1 VSKTPT
7 ALKRIFLG
15 RPMSSGELEHTLLP
29 KRLALPVFASDALSS
44 MAYATQEILI
54 VLALAGTAAL
64 SLVFPISIAVSV
76 LLAIVIASYRQ
87 IVRAYPGGGGAYVV
101 ARENLGFWAGLAV
114 GAALLLDYIL
124 TVSVSITAGGD
135 AIVSAF
141 PELASHKLG
150 LVIALILLVTLANLR
165 GSKESG
171 RIFAVPTYG
180 FVLAIY
186 ILIFTGLV
194 ECIGG
199 CPQAASA
206 NDPLETLQ
214 PITVFLLLKA
224 FAAGTTALTGV
235 EAIAEG
241 VPVFRYPQSR
251 NAARTLTILGVLSI
265 SMFVGM
271 SWLTDKTNVVF
282 HHGAELTSVAQVAQA
297 IYGRG
302 FMFYVTQVVTAL
314 ILVLAANTA
323 YTGFPVLASILAQ
336 DRMMPRQFRSRGDRL
351 VFSNGILILAIFASL
366 LVYIFD
372 ANLNDLIQLYLVG
385 VFLSFTLAQF
395 GTVMRWRRTR
405 EPGWKKAA
413 AINAVG
419 GTVTGIVLG
428 VVILTK
434 FESGAW
440 IIIVATPIVMLAMR
454 SVYLHYTDVAG
465 QLADEQR
472 RPVDRRPGHQHMV
485 VLVTTLDVSVTR
497 ALGYARSVRPS
508 SLTVMTTDRAVHS
521 ACRRLAP
528 DLNIHLLEG
537 RGAVRPRLKQYLAAR
552 RNELTPDDFL
562 TVMIPEVLESNSLFE
577 VLRRPGTHRLKGWL
591 LNEPGVQVMDIPLLR
606 HEIDPDVDQAHE
618 PARNFAVVLISGVT
632 NATLQAIEYA
642 ETLRPTN
649 IRAVSFGLDPAETEK
664 LGNEWLDAAIPHP
677 LEIDD
682 SPFRDL
688 GTSLLGYLR
697 PFRADGA
704 NVVITVIL
712 PEFVTEKHRHRILH
726 GQTALILKR
735 HLLFEP
741 GVVTVSVPYH
751 LSGSASVQPVSDND
765 SGNHL

>member
-1 VSKTPT
+1 M
-7 ALKRIFLG
+7 LG

-64 SLVFPISIAVSV
+64 SVVFPISIAVSV
-76 LLAIVIASYRQ
+76 LLAIVITSYRQ

-101 ARENLGFWAGLAV
+101 ARENLGFTAGLGV

-150 LVIALILLVTLANLR
+150 LTIALILLVTLANLR

-171 RIFAVPTYG
+171 RLFAVPTYG
-180 FVLAIY
+180 FVLAMY
-186 ILIFTGLV
+186 ALIFTGLV
-194 ECIGG
+194 KCIGG

-206 NDPLETLQ
+206 DHHLDPVSGITL
-214 PITVFLLLKA
+214 FLLLKA

-241 VPVFRYPQSR
+241 VPVFRFPQSR
-251 NAARTLTILGVLSI
+251 NAATTLGVLGVLSI

-271 SWLTDKTNVVF
+271 SWLTDRTNVVYE
-282 HHGAELTSVAQVAQA
+282 HGAELTSVAQVAEA
-297 IYGRG
+297 VYGRG
-302 FMFYVTQVVTAL
+302 FMFYVTQVATAL
-314 ILVLAANTA
+314 ILILAANTA

-351 VFSNGILILAIFASL
+351 VFSNGIVILAIFASL
-366 LVYIFD
+366 LVYVFD
-372 ANLNDLIQLYLVG
+372 ANLTQLIQLYLVG

-405 EPGWKKAA
+405 EPKWQRSAT
-413 AINAVG
+413 INAVG
-419 GTVTGIVLG
+419 GAVTGIVLI
-428 VVILTK
+428 VVIVTK
-434 FESGAW
+434 FMTGAW
-440 IIIVATPIVMLAMR
+440 IIILATPAVMFLMR
-454 SVYLHYTDVAG
+454 SIYLHYTDVSE

-472 RPVDRRPGHQHMV
+472 RPVDRRPGNQHMV
-485 VLVTTLDVSVTR
+485 ILVSTVDASVTR
-497 ALGYARSVRPS
+497 ALGYARSARPS
-508 SLTVMTTDRAVHS
+508 SLTVITTDRAVHA
-521 ACRRLAP
+521 ACRGLAR
-528 DLNIHLLEG
+528 DMEIHLLEG
-537 RGAVRPRLKQYLAAR
+537 RGPIRPRLKEYLTSR
-552 RNELTPDDFL
+552 RSELSDDDFL
-562 TVMIPEVLESNSLFE
+562 TLLIPEVLQSGSLFE
-577 VLRRPGTHRLKGWL
+577 VLRRPGIHRLKGWL
-591 LNEPGVQVMDIPLLR
+591 LNEPGVQVMDIPLVKQ
-606 HEIDPDVDQAHE
+606 EIDPYADQAHE
-618 PARNFAVVLISGVT
+618 PARNYAIVLVAGVH

-642 ETLRPTN
+642 ETLRPTDL
-649 IRAVSFGLDPAETEK
+649 RAVSFGLDPAETEK
-664 LGNEWLDAAIPHP
+664 LGTSWLAAAIPHP

-682 SPFRDL
+682 APFRDL
-688 GTSLLGYLR
+688 GRSLLSYI
-697 PFRADGA
+697 RAFEPDGH
-704 NVVITVIL
+704 NTVVTVVL
-712 PEFVTEKHRHRILH
+712 PEFVTKKSRHRILH
-726 GQTALILKR
+726 GQTALIIKR

-751 LSGSASVQPVSDND
+751 LER
-765 SGNHL
+765 

>member
-1 VSKTPT
+1 MSKAPT
-7 ALKRIFLG
+7 AFKRIFLG
-15 RPMSSGELEHTLLP
+15 RPMSSSELEHTLLP

-44 MAYATQEILI
+44 MAYATQEILL

-101 ARENLGFWAGLAV
+101 ARENLGFTAGLAV

-135 AIVSAF
+135 AIVAAF
-141 PELASHKLG
+141 PELAAHKLG
-150 LVIALILLVTLANLR
+150 LVIALILLVTFANLR

-186 ILIFTGLV
+186 ALIVTGLV
-194 ECIGG
+194 RCLGG
-199 CPQAASA
+199 CPQAATA
-206 NDPLETLQ
+206 DHVLEAEQGLTL
-214 PITVFLLLKA
+214 FLLLKA

-241 VPVFRYPQSR
+241 VPVFRFPQSR
-251 NAARTLTILGVLSI
+251 NAAKTLGVLGVLSI

-271 SWLTDKTNVVF
+271 SWLTDRTNVVF
-282 HHGAELTSVAQVAQA
+282 EHGSELTSLAQVAEA

-302 FMFYVTQVVTAL
+302 AMFYVTQVLTAL
-314 ILVLAANTA
+314 ILILAANTA

-351 VFSNGILILAIFASL
+351 VFSNGIVILAIFAAL
-366 LVYIFD
+366 LVYVFD
-372 ANLNDLIQLYLVG
+372 ANLNKLIQLYLVG

-395 GTVMRWRRTR
+395 GTVVRWRRTR
-405 EPGWKKAA
+405 EPGWQRSA

-419 GTVTGIVLG
+419 GSVTGIVLG

-434 FESGAW
+434 FVTGAW
-440 IIIVATPIVMLAMR
+440 IIILATPVVMLLMR
-454 SVYLHYTDVAG
+454 SIYLHYTDVSD

-485 VLVTTLDVSVTR
+485 MLVSTLDVSVTR

-508 SLTVMTTDRAVHS
+508 TLTVVTTDPAVHA

-528 DLNIHLLEG
+528 DMNVQLLEG
-537 RGAVRPRLKQYLAAR
+537 RGPVRGRLDNYLQTR
-552 RNELTPDDFL
+552 RSELTKDDFL
-562 TVMIPEVLESNSLFE
+562 TVMVPEVLESKSLLE
-577 VLRRPGTHRLKGWL
+577 VLRRPGIHRLKGWL
-591 LNEPGVQVMDIPLLR
+591 LNEPGVQVMDIPLVR
-606 HEIDPDVDQAHE
+606 HEIDPEADQAHE
-618 PARNFAVVLISGVT
+618 PARNYVIVLVSGVH

-642 ETLRPTN
+642 ETLRPTD
-649 IRAVSFGLDPAETEK
+649 IRALSFGLDPTETEK
-664 LGNEWLDAAIPHP
+664 LADAWLDAAIPHP

-688 GTSLLGYLR
+688 GRSLLNYIRLFEAEGV
-697 PFRADGA
+697 
-704 NVVITVIL
+704 NVVVTVVL
-712 PEFVTEKHRHRILH
+712 PEFVTPKKRHSILH
-726 GQTALILKR
+726 GQTALIIKR

-751 LSGSASVQPVSDND
+751 LER
-765 SGNHL
+765 